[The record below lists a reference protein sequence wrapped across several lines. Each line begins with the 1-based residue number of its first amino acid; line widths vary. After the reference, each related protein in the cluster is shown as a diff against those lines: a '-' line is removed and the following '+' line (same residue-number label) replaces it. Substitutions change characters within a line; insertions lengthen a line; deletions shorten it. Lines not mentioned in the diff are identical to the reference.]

1 MSQVSRAE
9 TRCRSSRTRARSP
22 VHSCEPPR
30 GVQHPIMRR
39 LRIPAVLTVSIVG
52 IVAPFIAGMPA
63 CASNGSPRPDAVI
76 SDGRGPRGS
85 AGVDADLD
93 ASAPTDAG
101 TPTDAAMP
109 ADAAPD
115 TPIT

>member
-39 LRIPAVLTVSIVG
+39 LRIPAVLTVSMVG

-76 SDGRGPRGS
+76 SDGR
-85 AGVDADLD
+85 
-93 ASAPTDAG
+93 PTDAG
-101 TPTDAAMP
+101 LPTDAVMP